1 MYKYSIDGLDYSVK
15 SFSDINQAAV
25 GAYLSGAIN
34 ETDIL
39 SGVNVYIGQILPISL
54 RLDINTLLGDIQNDL
69 SEFAIGRLNIT
80 HADKLLLSQMIQ
92 DFILER
98 NPNLSEIH
106 CIGQIHVNKR
116 YLEQQIELS
125 KSTVLNS

>member
-1 MYKYSIDGLDYSVK
+1 MFKYSIDGLDYSAK
-15 SFSDINQAAV
+15 SFPDVNKAAV
-25 GAYLSGAIN
+25 GAYLSGSIG

-39 SGVNVYIGQILPISL
+39 SGVNVYIGQVFPISL
-54 RLDINTLLGDIQNDL
+54 RLDINTLITDIQNDL

-80 HADKLLLSQMIQ
+80 HADKQLLSTMIQ

-98 NPNLSEIH
+98 NPNLSEIR

-116 YLEQQIELS
+116 YLENFLQENAR
-125 KSTVLNS
+125 T

>member
-15 SFSDINQAAV
+15 SFADINQAAV
-25 GAYLSGAIN
+25 AAYLSGAIN

-54 RLDINTLLGDIQNDL
+54 RLDINTLLTDIQNDL

-80 HADKLLLSQMIQ
+80 HADKLLLSKMIQ

-98 NPNLSEIH
+98 NPNLSEIR
-106 CIGQIHVNKR
+106 CIGQVHVNKR
-116 YLEQQIELS
+116 YLESYFQEKNS
-125 KSTVLNS
+125 KI